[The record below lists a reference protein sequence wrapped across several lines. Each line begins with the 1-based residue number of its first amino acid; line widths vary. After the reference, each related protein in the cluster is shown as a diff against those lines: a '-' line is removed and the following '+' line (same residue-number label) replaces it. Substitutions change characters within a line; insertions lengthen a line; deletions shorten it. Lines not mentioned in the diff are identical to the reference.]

1 MNHSASYT
9 GNAPALQRRTS
20 NAAAGPT
27 LYDFGKTDRR
37 PSQSGSRPMVAAR
50 PGGRSNS
57 ISSSGRVAASLPV
70 RNGFQGRP
78 ANGTEELDFN
88 LQFRGGSDDDE
99 RSGSGEVDEM
109 EVDGEDVNPLALG
122 TGSGG
127 VKGRRRGQKFN
138 CEICG
143 KVSRLL
149 TF

>member
-1 MNHSASYT
+1 M
-9 GNAPALQRRTS
+9 
-20 NAAAGPT
+20 
-27 LYDFGKTDRR
+27 
-37 PSQSGSRPMVAAR
+37 
-50 PGGRSNS
+50 
-57 ISSSGRVAASLPV
+57 AASLPV

-149 TF
+149 TFGKILN